1 MTNTSHAATRQYLW
15 IWGWLAG
22 LMLLSVGVSELP
34 LAPHLIAWIILGFS
48 TAKAVLVA
56 LYYMHLKQDRKL
68 LSFVAAFPLLLIV
81 LAVLL
86 VASSRFVRL

>member
-1 MTNTSHAATRQYLW
+1 MTNAHAASRTYLW

-22 LMLLSVGVSELP
+22 LMLLSIGVSELP
-34 LAPHLIAWIILGFS
+34 LAPRVIAWIILGFS

-68 LSFVAAFPLLLIV
+68 LSFVAVFPLLVIV

-86 VASSRFVRL
+86 IASSRFVKL